1 MGFRIGFKFNFGILQ
16 NSMAFRFKRKIK
28 EKGRKKEE
36 KETKETKIRIKLEHI
51 NGIQNYIDLKQLFD
65 LIQNSVAFSWV

>member
-1 MGFRIGFKFNFGILQ
+1 
-16 NSMAFRFKRKIK
+16 MAFRFKRKIK

-65 LIQNSVAFSWV
+65 LIQNSVAFS

>member
-36 KETKETKIRIKLEHI
+36 KETKETEIRIKLEHI
-51 NGIQNYIDLKQLFD
+51 NGIQNYIDLKLLFD